1 VWGNDSLILT
11 IWSSILNRLPGIVDW
26 VLINDLVGV
35 DLSVGLLLII
45 RLRVR
50 GLRIGLDLN
59 GALVWWSAISS
70 CGRVVT
76 ISLLN
81 NGVISMSENRAE
93 RENFL
98 VLTIELNSRLV
109 WWSTISLSGGVVSIG
124 LLDTRVSSVV
134 LDRLKA
140 PNWLLSS
147 DEAKKA
153 SNSK

>member
-1 VWGNDSLILT
+1 VWSDDSLVLT
-11 IWSSILNRLPGIVDW
+11 IWSSILNRFPGIVDW
-26 VLINDLVGV
+26 VLVNDLVGV
-35 DLSVGLLLII
+35 DLSVGLLII
-45 RLRVR
+45 IRVR
-50 GLRIGLDLN
+50 GFRIGLDLN

-70 CGRVVT
+70 FGRVVT
-76 ISLLN
+76 IVLLN

-98 VLTIELNSRLV
+98 VFTIELNSRLV
-109 WWSTISLSGGVVSIG
+109 WWSAISLRGGVVSIS

-134 LDRLKA
+134 LDGLKA